1 MNRTAIL
8 TIYNDG
14 TVERADMSAGDLRNI
29 GQQLIAMADSV
40 VIRGTPVMNGDVQHA
55 TFPTAD
61 QLEDR
66 WDELAK
72 VEND

>member
-40 VIRGTPVMNGDVQHA
+40 VIRGTPATNGQE
-55 TFPTAD
+55 P
-61 QLEDR
+61 
-66 WDELAK
+66 ELTK
-72 VEND
+72 VETVKND